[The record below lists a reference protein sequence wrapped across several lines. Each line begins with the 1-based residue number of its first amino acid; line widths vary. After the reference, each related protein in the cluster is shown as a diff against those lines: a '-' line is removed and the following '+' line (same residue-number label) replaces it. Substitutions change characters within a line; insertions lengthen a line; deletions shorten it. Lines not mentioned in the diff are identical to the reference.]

1 MRVTPASRRRSRA
14 PQIWLGL
21 MFACGVISLAAV
33 SLAREATRGFGA
45 ETDNS
50 RVNILVLGIDQ
61 REGMTGPA
69 RTDTMLLFTLDRQ
82 AHTAG
87 MLSINRD
94 LWVKIPGEQR
104 EGKINTAHFLGELER
119 VPGGGP
125 ALAMETVQATFD
137 IPVQYY
143 IRLNFSAFEQLI
155 DLIGGID
162 LNVEQTIDDPDYPDA
177 GFGYDPFHIDA
188 GWHHLDGRTALK
200 YARTRATAGSDLDRV
215 KRQQQVI
222 LAVRDKLVK
231 EKRLPQLLTQLG
243 SLLSIYS
250 GSIQTN
256 LTPGQLRELIEFAA
270 GIDRSQIYAVTFD
283 AQSIEEYFTPDG
295 QDAIVLKPGAV
306 QRIREEL
313 YNSPIVSGTL
323 IPNASPLGALT
334 PSASS
339 PNSPNP
345 IAPTLPPRATD
356 TFAPVSTST
365 VSVPQVGVS
374 QSYIVQ
380 SGDTLFSLALR
391 FGVTVEN
398 IQRANG
404 LTDDNIYAG
413 QQLIIP
419 TP

>member
-1 MRVTPASRRRSRA
+1 
-14 PQIWLGL
+14 

-33 SLAREATRGFGA
+33 SLAREATRGFGDEPA
-45 ETDNS
+45 DS

-61 REGMTGPA
+61 RAGMTGPA

-94 LWVKIPGEQR
+94 LWVKIPGGQR

-270 GIDRSQIYAVTFD
+270 GIDRDQIYAVTFD

-295 QDAIVLKPGAV
+295 QDAILLKPGTA

-313 YNSPIVSGTL
+313 YNSPLVSGTL
-323 IPNASPLGALT
+323 ILNASGRGTLT
-334 PSASS
+334 PRASS
-339 PNSPNP
+339 SNSSIP
-345 IAPTLPPRATD
+345 IVPTILPRATD
-356 TFAPVSTST
+356 TFAPILTPT
-365 VSVPQVGVS
+365 AGGS
-374 QSYIVQ
+374 QLYVVQ
-380 SGDTLFSLALR
+380 PGDTLFSLALR
-391 FGVTVEN
+391 FSVTIED